1 VSEFTVHEHH
11 DPNMRQPIIGQKINN
26 EAIDALIDA
35 IDAIVDPDAVFYVGY
50 PVAATIDS
58 PITVPALLISVRFGL
73 ICFDVVP
80 SVKVSDLL
88 AIKAK
93 QRSIVLALKAKLL
106 QHPDLADED
115 DLAFKVN
122 VITYALTSNNDTS
135 LIAARI
141 VDTAHLATAIETCV
155 AFPAERLIA
164 LNAAIERVSNIRPKS
179 KRALA
184 KTPNSKGSVLKLI
197 ESQIANLDAWQKA
210 AAIETPDGPQRIRGL
225 AGSGKTIVLALKA
238 AYLHGEKPEWK
249 IGVTFHTR
257 ALKQQLQSLVRRFY
271 IDDYREDPS
280 ETHLSVMHS
289 FGSMGESGVYSE
301 ICKAYGIMPRD
312 FGYAKRT
319 YGYSGAFKGICTE
332 LLREVEKSPRI
343 LFDALLID
351 EAQDLPREFLR
362 LAYLC
367 TANHRIIWAYDDL
380 QNLGDYQMRSLRE
393 TFGEDAQGNPLVVL
407 RNEPKQPRQ
416 DIILPKC
423 YRNTPWALVTA
434 HALGSGIYRDPKM
447 VQHPDD
453 PVLWG
458 EIGYEILTGDL
469 RLGQH
474 VVLQRSADSA
484 PRFFGELLN
493 AQEAVKF
500 CRFNE
505 DREQFSAVAQ
515 MIKDDVSAG
524 ELFPHDIA
532 VVFPDAISAEKRG
545 MLFRQFLG
553 DQGIESH
560 LVGVTSSR
568 DGFLIE
574 GKVAVSGPH
583 RAKGNEAPVVFVMDA
598 DFCASGA
605 ELIKK
610 RNILFT
616 AITRSRGWVRVCG
629 CGEGMNLLLAEFE
642 KLVSNGFK
650 LDFTIPTAEELLK
663 MRTLYRDITSDD
675 LKKAA
680 DLRKALEKLPSN
692 EDEAN
697 AVLQALPKEFRERLL
712 RNLTQLED

>member
-1 VSEFTVHEHH
+1 
-11 DPNMRQPIIGQKINN
+11 MKQPIIGQKVND
-26 EAIDALIDA
+26 EAIDSLIDA
-35 IDAIVDPDAVFYVGY
+35 LDAIADADAAFYVGY
-50 PVAATIDS
+50 PVAATVDS
-58 PITVPALLISVRFGL
+58 PITVPALLISLKFGL
-73 ICFDVVP
+73 VCFDAVP
-80 SVKVSDLL
+80 SATANEL
-88 AIKAK
+88 ADIKSR

-106 QHPDLADED
+106 QHPDLAGDD

-122 VITYALTSNNDTS
+122 VITYALASDNAAEFT
-135 LIAARI
+135 AARV
-141 VDTAHLATAIETCV
+141 VDSAHLPAALESCA
-155 AFPAERLIA
+155 AFPENLLQA
-164 LNAAIERVSNIRPKS
+164 LNAAIERVANIRPKS
-179 KRALA
+179 KRTVA
-184 KTPNSKGSVLKLI
+184 KTPSSKGSVLKLI
-197 ESQIANLDAWQKA
+197 ENQIANLDSWQKA

-257 ALKQQLQSLVRRFY
+257 ALKQQLKILIRRFY
-271 IDDYREDPS
+271 FEDYREDPNPS
-280 ETHLSVMHS
+280 ALAVMHS
-289 FGSMGESGVYSE
+289 FGSLGESGIYSE

-319 YGYSGAFKGICTE
+319 YGYSGAFQGICAE
-332 LLREVEKSPRI
+332 LLREVEKSPKP

-367 TANHRIIWAYDDL
+367 TTNHRIIWAYDDL

-393 TFGEDAQGNPLVVL
+393 TFGEDDQGNPLVVL

-453 PVLWG
+453 PVLWR
-458 EIGYEILTGDL
+458 EIGYEVLDGEL
-469 RLGQH
+469 SLGQK
-474 VVLQRSADSA
+474 VVLRRSAESA
-484 PRFFGELLN
+484 PRFFGELLKTE
-493 AQEAVKF
+493 EAVQF
-500 CRFNE
+500 HRFNE
-505 DREQFSAVAQ
+505 EREQFAAVAR
-515 MIKDDVSAG
+515 MIKEDVTTG
-524 ELFPHDIA
+524 ELYPHDIA
-532 VVFPDAISAEKRG
+532 VVFPDALSAEKRG
-545 MLFRQFLG
+545 LEFRQFLA
-553 DQGIESH
+553 DQGIDSH

-574 GKVAVSGPH
+574 EKVAVSGPH
-583 RAKGNEAPVVFVMDA
+583 RAKGNEAPVVYVMDA

-629 CGEGMNLLLAEFE
+629 CGDGMSLLLAEFG
-642 KLVSNGFK
+642 KLVAKGYK

-675 LKKAA
+675 RKKVA
-680 DLRKALEKLPSN
+680 DLKKALEKLPSN
-692 EDEAN
+692 EEEAN
-697 AVLQALPKEFRERLL
+697 AVLQALPKELRERIL

>member
-1 VSEFTVHEHH
+1 
-11 DPNMRQPIIGQKINN
+11 MKQPIIGQKVNN

-35 IDAIVDPDAVFYVGY
+35 LDAIVDKDAVFYVGY
-50 PVAATIDS
+50 PVAATIDT
-58 PITVPALLISVRFGL
+58 PITVPALLISLKYGL

-80 SVKVSDLL
+80 SAKPSDV
-88 AIKAK
+88 ADIRAK

-106 QHPDLADED
+106 QHPGLADDD

-122 VITYALTSNNDTS
+122 VITYALSSGNDANLTN
-135 LIAARI
+135 ARI
-141 VDTAHLATAIETCV
+141 VDSAQLQSALESCT
-155 AFPAERLIA
+155 AFPTNRLPAI
-164 LNAAIERVSNIRPKS
+164 NAAIERVPNIRPKS
-179 KRALA
+179 KRAVA
-184 KTPNSKGSVLKLI
+184 KTPSSKGSILKSI
-197 ESQIANLDAWQKA
+197 ENQIANLDSWQKA

-238 AYLHGEKPEWK
+238 AYLHGEKPDWK

-257 ALKQQLQSLVRRFY
+257 ALKQQFQALVRRFY
-271 IDDYREDPS
+271 FEDYREDPS
-280 ETHLSVMHS
+280 ESALMIMHS
-289 FGSMGESGVYSE
+289 FGSMGESGIYSE

-319 YGYSGAFKGICTE
+319 YGYSGAFQGICAE
-332 LLREVEKSPRI
+332 LLREAEKAPRT

-393 TFGEDAQGNPLVVL
+393 TFGEDEQGNQLVVL

-434 HALGSGIYRDPKM
+434 HALGSGIYRQPKM

-453 PVLWG
+453 PVLWS
-458 EIGYEILTGDL
+458 EIGYEVTAGEL
-469 RLGQH
+469 RLGRP
-474 VVLQRSADSA
+474 VVLQRSAESA
-484 PRFFGELLN
+484 PAFFRVLLK
-493 AQEAVKF
+493 AEDAVIF
-500 CRFNE
+500 YPFSE
-505 DREQFSAVAQ
+505 EREQFSAVAR
-515 MIKDDVSAG
+515 MIKEDVTKG
-524 ELFPHDIA
+524 ELYPHDIA

-545 MLFRQFLG
+545 LSFRRFLA
-553 DQGIESH
+553 DQQIDSH
-560 LVGVTSSR
+560 IVGVTSSR

-574 GKVAVSGPH
+574 GQVAISGPY
-583 RAKGNEAPVVFVMDA
+583 RAKGNEAPVVYVMDA
-598 DFCASGA
+598 DFCAAGA

-629 CGEGMNLLLAEFE
+629 CGDGMNLLLGEFRR
-642 KLVSNGFK
+642 LVSKDFK

-675 LKKAA
+675 RKKAA

-692 EDEAN
+692 EEEAN
-697 AVLQALPKEFRERLL
+697 AVLQTLPRELRERIL
-712 RNLTQLED
+712 RNLTGLED

>member
-1 VSEFTVHEHH
+1 
-11 DPNMRQPIIGQKINN
+11 MKQPIIGQKVNN

-35 IDAIVDPDAVFYVGY
+35 LDAIVDTEAVFYVGY

-58 PITVPALLISVRFGL
+58 PITVPALLISLKFGL

-80 SVKVSDLL
+80 SAKASDL
-88 AIKAK
+88 ASIRAK

-106 QHPDLADED
+106 QHPNLAGDD
-115 DLAFKVN
+115 DLIFKVN
-122 VITYALTSNNDTS
+122 VITYALVSDHDAS
-135 LIAARI
+135 LSAARI
-141 VDTAHLATAIETCV
+141 VDSANLREALDSST
-155 AFPAERLIA
+155 AFPADCLPA
-164 LNAAIERVSNIRPKS
+164 LNAAIERVANIRPKS
-179 KRALA
+179 KRTTV
-184 KTPNSKGSVLKLI
+184 KIPSSKGSVLKLI
-197 ESQIANLDAWQKA
+197 ENEIANLDSWQKA

-238 AYLHGEKPEWK
+238 AYLHGEKPGWK

-257 ALKQQLQSLVRRFY
+257 ALKQQFEALIRRFY
-271 IDDYREDPS
+271 FEDYREEPS
-280 ETHLSVMHS
+280 ESALMVMHS

-319 YGYSGAFKGICTE
+319 YGYSGAFQGICAE
-332 LLREVEKSPRI
+332 LLREVERSPKA

-393 TFGEDAQGNPLVVL
+393 TFGEDTEGYPLVVL
-407 RNEPKQPRQ
+407 NNEPKQPRQ

-453 PVLWG
+453 PVLWR
-458 EIGYEILTGDL
+458 EIGYDVMSGELL
-469 RLGQH
+469 LGHH
-474 VVLQRSADSA
+474 VVLQRSAESA
-484 PRFFGELLN
+484 PRFFGELLKPE
-493 AQEAVKF
+493 EAVKF
-500 CRFNE
+500 IRFNH
-505 DREQFSAVAQ
+505 DQEQFSAVAA
-515 MIKDDVSAG
+515 MIREDVTQG
-524 ELFPHDIA
+524 ELYPHDIA

-545 MLFRQFLG
+545 LIFRQFLA
-553 DQGIESH
+553 DQGIDSH

-568 DGFLIE
+568 DGFFIE

-583 RAKGNEAPVVFVMDA
+583 RAKGNEAPVVYVMDA

-629 CGEGMNLLLAEFE
+629 SGDGMNLLLAEFE
-642 KLVSNGFK
+642 KLVAKGFK

-675 LKKAA
+675 RKKAA
-680 DLRKALEKLPSN
+680 DLRKALEKLPAN
-692 EDEAN
+692 EEEAN
-697 AVLQALPKEFRERLL
+697 AVLQALPRELRDRIL

>member
-1 VSEFTVHEHH
+1 
-11 DPNMRQPIIGQKINN
+11 MKQPIIGQKIND
-26 EAIDALIDA
+26 EAIDSLIDELET
-35 IDAIVDPDAVFYVGY
+35 IVDADAVFYVGY
-50 PVAATIDS
+50 PVAATFDS
-58 PITVPALLISVRFGL
+58 PITVPAMLISLKYGL
-73 ICFDVVP
+73 VCFDVVP
-80 SVKVSDLL
+80 SAKVGDLA

-93 QRSIVLALKAKLL
+93 QNSIVLAIKSKLL
-106 QHPDLADED
+106 QHPDLADDD

-122 VITYALTSNNDTS
+122 VITYTLVSDKDNS
-135 LIAARI
+135 LVSARI
-141 VDTAHLATAIETCV
+141 VDSEYLSEVLEKCAP
-155 AFPAERLIA
+155 FPPARLPS
-164 LNAAIERVSNIRPKS
+164 LNAAIERVANIRPKS
-179 KRALA
+179 KRAVA
-184 KTPNSKGSVLKLI
+184 KTPNSKGSILKLI
-197 ESQIANLDAWQKA
+197 ENQIANLDSWQKA

-257 ALKQQLQSLVRRFY
+257 ALKQQLEALIRRFY
-271 IDDYREDPS
+271 FEDYHQDPS
-280 ETHLSVMHS
+280 ESALMVMHS
-289 FGSMGESGVYSE
+289 FGSLGESGIYSE

-319 YGYSGAFKGICTE
+319 YGYSGAFQGICAE
-332 LLREVEKSPRI
+332 LLREVEKSPKI
-343 LFDALLID
+343 LFDVLLID

-367 TANHRIIWAYDDL
+367 TDNHRIIWAYDDL

-393 TFGEDAQGNPLVVL
+393 TFGETAQGHPLVEL

-458 EIGYEILTGDL
+458 EIGYEVVDGVLG
-469 RLGQH
+469 LGQH
-474 VVLQRSADSA
+474 VVLQRNVESA
-484 PRFFGELLN
+484 PRFFNDLLK
-493 AQEAVKF
+493 AEDAVQF
-500 CRFNE
+500 HFFND
-505 DREQFSAVAQ
+505 DREQFAAVAR
-515 MIKDDVSAG
+515 MIKHDVEIG
-524 ELFPHDIA
+524 ELYPNDIA
-532 VVFPDAISAEKRG
+532 VVFPDALSAEKRG
-545 MLFRQFLG
+545 LLFRQFLA
-553 DQGIESH
+553 DQGLDSH

-568 DGFLIE
+568 DGFLID

-583 RAKGNEAPVVFVMDA
+583 RAKGNEAPIVYVMDA

-629 CGEGMNLLLAEFE
+629 CGDGMNLLVAEFG
-642 KLVSNGFK
+642 KLTGNGFK
-650 LDFTIPTAEELLK
+650 LDFTIPTSDELLK

-675 LKKAA
+675 RKKVADLKKA
-680 DLRKALEKLPSN
+680 LERLPSN
-692 EDEAN
+692 AEEAN
-697 AVLQALPKEFRERLL
+697 AVLQALPKELRERIL
-712 RNLTQLED
+712 RTLTQLED

>member
-1 VSEFTVHEHH
+1 
-11 DPNMRQPIIGQKINN
+11 MKQPIIGQKINN
-26 EAIDALIDA
+26 EAIDTLIDA
-35 IDAIVDPDAVFYVGY
+35 LDAIVDADASFYVGY
-50 PVAATIDS
+50 PVAATINA
-58 PITVPALLISVRFGL
+58 PITVPALLISIKYGL

-80 SVKVSDLL
+80 SAKAGDL
-88 AIKAK
+88 ADIRAK

-106 QHPDLADED
+106 QHPDLADDD

-122 VITYALTSNNDTS
+122 VVTYALASDNDAS
-135 LIAARI
+135 LTAARI
-141 VDTAHLATAIETCV
+141 VDSAHLHAALETCV
-155 AFPAERLIA
+155 AFPANRLPA
-164 LNAAIERVSNIRPKS
+164 LNAAIERVANIRPKS
-179 KRALA
+179 KRAVA
-184 KTPNSKGSVLKLI
+184 KTPSSKGSVLKLI
-197 ESQIANLDAWQKA
+197 ENQIANLDSWQKA

-238 AYLHGEKPEWK
+238 AYLHGEKPDWK

-257 ALKQQLQSLVRRFY
+257 ALKQQMQNLVRRFY
-271 IDDYREDPS
+271 FDDYREDPS
-280 ETHLSVMHS
+280 ESALVVMHS

-319 YGYSGAFKGICTE
+319 YGYSGAFRGICAE
-332 LLREVEKSPRI
+332 LLREVEKSPKP

-367 TANHRIIWAYDDL
+367 TTDHRIIWAYDDL

-393 TFGEDAQGNPLVVL
+393 TFGEDAEGNPLVVL

-458 EIGYEILTGDL
+458 EIGYEVLSGEL
-469 RLGQH
+469 RLGRP
-474 VVLQRSADSA
+474 VVLQRSAESA
-484 PRFFGELLN
+484 PRFFGELLK
-493 AQEAVKF
+493 AEEAVQF
-500 CRFNE
+500 HCFNE
-505 DREQFSAVAQ
+505 DREQFAAVAR
-515 MIKDDVSAG
+515 MIKEDVTTG
-524 ELFPHDIA
+524 ELYPHDIA
-532 VVFPDAISAEKRG
+532 VVFPNALSAEKRG
-545 MLFRQFLG
+545 LVFRQFLA
-553 DQGIESH
+553 DQGIDSH

-568 DGFLIE
+568 DGFLTE
-574 GKVAVSGPH
+574 EKVAVSGPH
-583 RAKGNEAPVVFVMDA
+583 RAKGNEAPVVYVMDA
-598 DFCASGA
+598 DFCASGT

-629 CGEGMNLLLAEFE
+629 CGDGMNLLLGEFG
-642 KLVSNGFK
+642 KLVAKDFK

-663 MRTLYRDITSDD
+663 MRTLYRDITSDNR
-675 LKKAA
+675 KKVA

-692 EDEAN
+692 EEEAN
-697 AVLQALPKEFRERLL
+697 AVLQALPRELRERIL

>member
-1 VSEFTVHEHH
+1 
-11 DPNMRQPIIGQKINN
+11 MKQPIIGQKVDN

-35 IDAIVDPDAVFYVGY
+35 LDAIVDAEAVFYVGY

-58 PITVPALLISVRFGL
+58 PITVPALLISLKFGL
-73 ICFDVVP
+73 VCFDVVP
-80 SVKVSDLL
+80 SAKASDLA
-88 AIKAK
+88 AIRTK
-93 QRSIVLALKAKLL
+93 QRLIVLALKAKLL
-106 QHPDLADED
+106 QHPGLAGDD
-115 DLAFKVN
+115 DLIFKVN
-122 VITYALTSNNDTS
+122 VITYALVSDNDAS
-135 LIAARI
+135 LSAARI
-141 VDTAHLATAIETCV
+141 VDSANLRAALDSCA
-155 AFPAERLIA
+155 AFPADCLPA
-164 LNAAIERVSNIRPKS
+164 LNAAIERVAHIRPKS
-179 KRALA
+179 KRTTA
-184 KTPNSKGSVLKLI
+184 KTPSSKGSVLKLI
-197 ESQIANLDAWQKA
+197 ENKIANLDSWQKA

-257 ALKQQLQSLVRRFY
+257 ALKQQLKALIRRFY
-271 IDDYREDPS
+271 FEDYREDPS
-280 ETHLSVMHS
+280 ESALMVMHS

-312 FGYAKRT
+312 FGYAKRM
-319 YGYSGAFKGICTE
+319 YGYSGAFQGICAE
-332 LLREVEKSPRI
+332 LLREVEKAPKA

-393 TFGEDAQGNPLVVL
+393 TFGEDAEANPLVVL

-434 HALGSGIYRDPKM
+434 HALGSGIYREPKM

-458 EIGYEILTGDL
+458 EIGYEVLSGDL
-469 RLGQH
+469 RLGQQ
-474 VVLQRSADSA
+474 VVLQRSAESA
-484 PRFFGELLN
+484 PRFFGELLKP
-493 AQEAVKF
+493 AEAVKF
-500 CRFNE
+500 FRFND

-515 MIKDDVSAG
+515 MIKEDVTQG
-524 ELFPHDIA
+524 ELYPHDIA

-545 MLFRQFLG
+545 LSFRQFLA
-553 DQGIESH
+553 DQGIGSH

-574 GKVAVSGPH
+574 EKVAVSGPH
-583 RAKGNEAPVVFVMDA
+583 RAKGNEAPVVYVMDA

-629 CGEGMNLLLAEFE
+629 SGDGMKLLLAEFE
-642 KLVSNGFK
+642 RLVAKGFK
-650 LDFTIPTAEELLK
+650 LDFKIPTAEELLK

-675 LKKAA
+675 RKKAA
-680 DLRKALEKLPSN
+680 DLRKALERLPSD
-692 EDEAN
+692 EEEAN
-697 AVLQALPKEFRERLL
+697 AVLQALPRELRERIL
-712 RNLTQLED
+712 RTLTQLED